1 MTKKVSP
8 IPKGYRTATP
18 CLVVADVTAA
28 IDFYSN
34 AFAATTLSLTNDPTN
49 TLPVHAT
56 IKIGNSIVVLQKE
69 ATEAGIFSPATLGS
83 VGSQIHLY
91 VEDIDGF
98 WATAVSG
105 GAYAITEPVDA
116 YWGDRTASLTDP
128 FGHVWSVASRI
139 EHVSREEIQRRSAAI
154 FLPDAV
160 TENTILAETP
170 VEIVAEG
177 EYAQDIAA

>member
-56 IKIGNSIVVLQKE
+56 IKIGNSIVVLQRKQPKRE
-69 ATEAGIFSPATLGS
+69 FS
-83 VGSQIHLY
+83 H
-91 VEDIDGF
+91 
-98 WATAVSG
+98 WAA
-105 GAYAITEPVDA
+105 
-116 YWGDRTASLTDP
+116 
-128 FGHVWSVASRI
+128 
-139 EHVSREEIQRRSAAI
+139 SAARYTSMLKI
-154 FLPDAV
+154 
-160 TENTILAETP
+160 
-170 VEIVAEG
+170 
-177 EYAQDIAA
+177 